1 MVVGAGRVVADCGE
15 HGPVSARVSMLF
27 RVLTASP
34 VDHRSCIGH
43 DTAVAATDRTHHVS
57 PRTDEFSEAILDEAV
72 ASLGPLRGLDW
83 LGDAAITVHLLAS
96 LQRQIQIRL
105 PEAVADARDQDY
117 SWAEIGDL
125 LGLTRAAAWHR
136 YGRPGRAGVTR
147 PVED

>member
-1 MVVGAGRVVADCGE
+1 MRFG
-15 HGPVSARVSMLF
+15 
-27 RVLTASP
+27 VLTASP

-57 PRTDEFSEAILDEAV
+57 PRTDEFSEAILDEAA

>member
-1 MVVGAGRVVADCGE
+1 VGLEHVSFWVLAASLDDRV
-15 HGPVSARVSMLF
+15 
-27 RVLTASP
+27 
-34 VDHRSCIGH
+34 SCIGH

-72 ASLGPLRGLDW
+72 AALGPLRGLDW

-96 LQRQIQIRL
+96 LERQIQSRL
-105 PEAVADARDQDY
+105 PDAVADARDQDY

-125 LGLTRAAAWHR
+125 LGLTRAGAWNR
-136 YGRPGRAGVTR
+136 YGRPGRAGLTR

>member
-1 MVVGAGRVVADCGE
+1 VVLDPGSSLKAVSTGLGF
-15 HGPVSARVSMLF
+15 GPCALRF
-27 RVLTASP
+27 GVLPDSLR
-34 VDHRSCIGH
+34 DSRSCIGH

-57 PRTDEFSEAILDEAV
+57 PRTDEFSESILDEAV

-105 PEAVADARDQDY
+105 PDAVADARDQEY

>member
-1 MVVGAGRVVADCGE
+1 
-15 HGPVSARVSMLF
+15 
-27 RVLTASP
+27 
-34 VDHRSCIGH
+34 
-43 DTAVAATDRTHHVS
+43 VAATDRTHHIG
-57 PRTDEFSEAILDEAV
+57 PRADEATEAILEQAV

-83 LGDAAITVHLLAS
+83 LGDGAITVHLLAS
-96 LQRQIQIRL
+96 LQRQIQDRL
-105 PEAVADARDQDY
+105 PDAVADARDQDY

>member
-1 MVVGAGRVVADCGE
+1 VGLEHVSFWVLAASLDDRV
-15 HGPVSARVSMLF
+15 
-27 RVLTASP
+27 
-34 VDHRSCIGH
+34 SCIGH

-57 PRTDEFSEAILDEAV
+57 PHIDEASEAVLDEAV

-96 LQRQIQIRL
+96 LQRQIQSRL
-105 PEAVADARDQDY
+105 PDAVADARDQDY

-125 LGLTRAAAWHR
+125 LGLTRAGAWNR
-136 YGRPGRAGVTR
+136 YGRPGRAGLTR

>member
-1 MVVGAGRVVADCGE
+1 
-15 HGPVSARVSMLF
+15 MLTV
-27 RVLTASP
+27 RPRDS
-34 VDHRSCIGH
+34 RSCIGH

-57 PRTDEFSEAILDEAV
+57 PRTDEFSESILDEAV

-105 PEAVADARDQDY
+105 PDAVADARDQEY

-136 YGRPGRAGVTR
+136 YGRPGRAGATR